1 MLVLQIA
8 PAPAEVAGVAA
19 HAAAARAAAITPAAA
34 PVWRLL
40 LPLLV
45 CCSCSCCEQ
54 HCRLFYS
61 CFVLCGCSFSHC
73 CYCRLLLLLLLLR
86 RCRCCYIGKPAK
98 PFYVKSKKILQW
110 FLCCCCSSK
119 PCAAAAVVAAA
130 TPRGDPGG
138 PTGTQ
143 GPHRD
148 LAFFRFC
155 CCRH

>member
-73 CYCRLLLLLLLLR
+73 CYCRLLLLLLLR